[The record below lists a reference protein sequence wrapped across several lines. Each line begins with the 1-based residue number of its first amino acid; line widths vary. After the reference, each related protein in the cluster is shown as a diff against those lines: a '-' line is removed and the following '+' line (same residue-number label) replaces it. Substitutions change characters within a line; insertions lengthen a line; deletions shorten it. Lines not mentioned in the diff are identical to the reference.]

1 MGHRTGLIN
10 LVGGGTADLLQS
22 CQKRKKSHS
31 GSGPHWRAEAPKVAK
46 KTSVSGMLINTSISL
61 QGQAEAPDEHVATVE
76 RGRSPTA
83 AKVTVGG
90 EGVRGG
96 G

>member
-1 MGHRTGLIN
+1 M
-10 LVGGGTADLLQS
+10 QS
-22 CQKRKKSHS
+22 CQKRKKSQS
-31 GSGPHWRAEAPKVAK
+31 SSGPHWRAEAPKVAK

-61 QGQAEAPDEHVATVE
+61 QGQAEGPDGHVATVE

-90 EGVRGG
+90 KGWGVVGG
-96 G
+96 GWGGGGEGSTAVGAA